1 MFRMIVEDV
10 FAIRGRGVVTTGRV
24 EAGQLRVG
32 GHVRI
37 NDGLIVTVTAIEAFR
52 KKMAQANPGD
62 NVGLV
67 FADVERSQLSP
78 GDVLTSPT
86 MS

>member
-1 MFRMIVEDV
+1 
-10 FAIRGRGVVTTGRV
+10 
-24 EAGQLRVG
+24 
-32 GHVRI
+32 
-37 NDGLIVTVTAIEAFR
+37 LIVTVTAIEAFR
-52 KKMAQANPGD
+52 KKMAEANPGD

-86 MS
+86 VS

>member
-1 MFRMIVEDV
+1 LKPS
-10 FAIRGRGVVTTGRV
+10 GRRWRRPT
-24 EAGQLRVG
+24 
-32 GHVRI
+32 
-37 NDGLIVTVTAIEAFR
+37 
-52 KKMAQANPGD
+52 GD

-86 MS
+86 VS

>member
-10 FAIRGRGVVTTGRV
+10 FAIRGRGVVAATYGF
-24 EAGQLRVG
+24 
-32 GHVRI
+32 

-52 KKMAQANPGD
+52 KKMAKANPGD

-86 MS
+86 VS

>member
-1 MFRMIVEDV
+1 
-10 FAIRGRGVVTTGRV
+10 
-24 EAGQLRVG
+24 
-32 GHVRI
+32 
-37 NDGLIVTVTAIEAFR
+37 
-52 KKMAQANPGD
+52 MAEANPCD

-86 MS
+86 VS